1 MPDIL
6 FLICCVPPPK
16 WPICR
21 HGVLQ
26 MPLLERCNTAR
37 SLLGGALLSLDLSK
51 AFVSIS
57 RHHLFSGMADLG
69 VRPDCLQ
76 LLYEWHRGTHYDIQH
91 KGFATSIPVFK
102 GVRQGCKAA
111 PFLWCCFTTILL
123 NKLASRTSWEWV
135 NRYVTVYADDFLV
148 HQAFQSLDDFSE
160 FVRKFCWMFL
170 LNSSFRSTYRN
181 VIR

>member
-1 MPDIL
+1 MIKQYQRPT
-6 FLICCVPPPK
+6 
-16 WPICR
+16 
-21 HGVLQ
+21 
-26 MPLLERCNTAR
+26 ERFTSGLRQCK
-37 SLLGGALLSLDLSK
+37 LVGGALLSLDLSK
-51 AFVSIS
+51 AFDSIS
-57 RHHLFSGMADLG
+57 RHRLFSGMADLG